1 MKTVSKV
8 LEEMA
13 DIKHQKEQRI
23 HEERYRY
30 CAVSAET
37 VKLWCNGIIQE
48 EIDTAVKNLT
58 TEIDICLIESE
69 TYFRPFGTRYQCWR
83 MIPSYRWDW
92 GTYNSKAGGYFNIPM
107 REGYVSDPKKIVEFI
122 SSFGY
127 EVKMIDISI
136 PVADTKTGASCSE
149 VAGRKITI
157 SWG

>member
-1 MKTVSKV
+1 MKTASKV

-13 DIKHQKEQRI
+13 GIKQQKEQCI
-23 HEERYRY
+23 IEEQYRYR
-30 CAVSAET
+30 AVSAET
-37 VKLWCNGIIQE
+37 VKLWCNGIIQQ

-58 TEIDICLIESE
+58 TEIDICLIKSE
-69 TYFRPFGTRYQCWR
+69 TYFHPFGPRYQCWR
-83 MIPSYRWDW
+83 MIPSHRWEW
-92 GTYNSKAGGYFNIPM
+92 GTYNSKAGGYFNIPT
-107 REGYVSDPKKIVEFI
+107 REGYVIDPEKIVEFI

-136 PVADTKTGASCSE
+136 PVADTKTGASLNE